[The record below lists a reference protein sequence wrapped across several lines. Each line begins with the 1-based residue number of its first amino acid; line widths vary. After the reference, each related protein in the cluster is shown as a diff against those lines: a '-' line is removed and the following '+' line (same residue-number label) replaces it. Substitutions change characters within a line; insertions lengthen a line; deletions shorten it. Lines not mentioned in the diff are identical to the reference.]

1 MTIEQIAKRADKS
14 QTLKSYKLKDGT
26 FLVESTDGK
35 ILYPVSING
44 TVSCT
49 CADFQRNI
57 KTDSTFRCKHIL
69 AAMDCK
75 DSADTVD
82 TAERK
87 RPKLNQEFVKNLQG
101 KDFILY
107 NGLLDLSHQKGLMK
121 LDVEILQ
128 FPTEANFST
137 AVVRAVAETRHGD
150 RFSDIGDA
158 SPKNCNRM
166 IASHIIRMAS
176 TRAKARAL
184 RDLTN
189 IGMTC
194 LEELGPD
201 LDDVIGAD
209 NAKGAKVNKPV
220 KKEVI
225 PAEKE
230 TPKEIPVKPSA
241 TPKPKLEPVK
251 TGVKDQPNNT
261 VPKVSEAQARAIL
274 NVGRRRGISQQE
286 LDDMSKKDFGVTVT
300 DMTSLQASQFLR
312 RIQTAA

>member
-1 MTIEQIAKRADKS
+1 
-14 QTLKSYKLKDGT
+14 
-26 FLVESTDGK
+26 
-35 ILYPVSING
+35 
-44 TVSCT
+44 
-49 CADFQRNI
+49 
-57 KTDSTFRCKHIL
+57 
-69 AAMDCK
+69 MDCK
-75 DSADTVD
+75 DSVDTVD

-128 FPTEANFST
+128 FPNAENGNE

-158 SPKNCNRM
+158 SPKNCNKL

-189 IGMTC
+189 IGLTC

-201 LDDVIGAD
+201 LDEVIG
-209 NAKGAKVNKPV
+209 NSKEAKTVKPV
-220 KKEVI
+220 KKE
-225 PAEKE
+225 PAVKTLEPKKE
-230 TPKEIPVKPSA
+230 APQESPVKTPA
-241 TPKPKLEPVK
+241 TPKPKTEPVK
-251 TGVKDQPNNT
+251 TGVKDQPNNA
-261 VPKVSEAQARAIL
+261 VPKVSEAQTRAIF
-274 NVGRRRGISQQE
+274 NVGRRRGIAQQE
-286 LDDMSKKDFGVTVT
+286 LDDMSKKDFGVAVS

>member
-1 MTIEQIAKRADKS
+1 
-14 QTLKSYKLKDGT
+14 
-26 FLVESTDGK
+26 
-35 ILYPVSING
+35 
-44 TVSCT
+44 
-49 CADFQRNI
+49 
-57 KTDSTFRCKHIL
+57 
-69 AAMDCK
+69 MDCK

-82 TAERK
+82 AAERK

-128 FPTEANFST
+128 FPTTENGNE

-158 SPKNCNRM
+158 SPKNCNKL

-189 IGMTC
+189 IGLTC

-201 LDDVIGAD
+201 LDDVIGVEH
-209 NAKGAKVNKPV
+209 AKGAKVGKSV

-230 TPKEIPVKPSA
+230 TPKESPVKTPA
-241 TPKPKLEPVK
+241 TPKPKAEPVK
-251 TGVKDQPNNT
+251 TGVKDQPNNA
-261 VPKVSEAQARAIL
+261 VPKVSEAQARAIF
-274 NVGRRRGISQQE
+274 NVGRRRGITQQE
-286 LDDMSKKDFGVTVT
+286 LDDMSKKDFGVAVS

>member
-1 MTIEQIAKRADKS
+1 MTIEQIAKRAEKS
-14 QTLKSYKLKDGT
+14 QMLKSYKLKDGT

-57 KTDSTFRCKHIL
+57 KTDSAFRCKHIL

-82 TAERK
+82 AAERK
-87 RPKLNQEFVKNLQG
+87 RPKLNPEFIKNLQG
-101 KDFILY
+101 RDFVLFA
-107 NGLLDLSHQKGLMK
+107 GLLDLAHQKGLIK
-121 LDVEILQ
+121 LEVEILQ
-128 FPTEANFST
+128 YPTPENGMEAVCRST
-137 AVVRAVAETRHGD
+137 AEFKHGE

-158 SPKNCNRM
+158 SIKNTNKI
-166 IASHIIRMAS
+166 IASCLLRMAS

-184 RDLTN
+184 RDATN
-189 IGMTC
+189 VTIVC
-194 LEELGPD
+194 LEELGD

-209 NAKGAKVNKPV
+209 NSKGAKVSKPG

-230 TPKEIPVKPSA
+230 TPKEIPVKTPA
-241 TPKPKLEPVK
+241 TPKPKAEPVK
-251 TGVKDQPNNT
+251 TGAKDQPNNA
-261 VPKVSEAQARAIL
+261 VPKVSEAQARAIF
-274 NVGRRRGISQQE
+274 NVGRRRGITQQE
-286 LDDMSKKDFGVTVT
+286 LDDMSKKDFGVAVS